1 MRKTL
6 YQTTYNGYDYIVKV
20 RRKDMEQHNLNNC
33 TCYIYR
39 VDINDNKFFK
49 NKTLIKFHYDNNIY
63 GDCWNIGKEL
73 RIIYSSFNQF
83 TYSFAFFPQIV
94 KNMITCM
101 RSQPDLIYDIMKN
114 FDNSTNYE
122 KALIIKQLYDSAKKI
137 KRYEKNNPSLNSPV
151 INQLEALRSITD
163 SLEELK

>member
-6 YQTTYNGYDYIVKV
+6 YQTTYNGYDYIVKT
-20 RRKDMEQHNLNNC
+20 RDKYMEEHNLNNC

-39 VDINDNKFFK
+39 VKNNDNKFFN
-49 NKTLIKFHYDNNIY
+49 NKDIVKFSYDNNIY
-63 GDCWNIGKEL
+63 GDCWNIDKEL

-101 RSQPDLIYDIMKN
+101 RSQPDLIYEIMKN
-114 FDNSTNYE
+114 FDNSSNYE

-151 INQLEALRSITD
+151 TDQLDTLKSITD
-163 SLEELK
+163 SLEEL